1 MQEELLAHRPC
12 RRRPANGPWARIERH
27 AFYER
32 ARRGYA
38 VVVAMGERRPY
49 GCFVLIKGVIGPDG
63 KVV

>member
-1 MQEELLAHRPC
+1 MQEELLRIAYASADRK
-12 RRRPANGPWARIERH
+12 WAMGSIERH

-38 VVVAMGERRPY
+38 VVTAMGERRPY